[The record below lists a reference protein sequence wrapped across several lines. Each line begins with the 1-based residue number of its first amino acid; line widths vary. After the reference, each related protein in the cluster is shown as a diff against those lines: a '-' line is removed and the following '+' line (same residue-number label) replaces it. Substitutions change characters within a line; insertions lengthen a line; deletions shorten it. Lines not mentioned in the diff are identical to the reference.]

1 MIGSVVENQS
11 VYLSINWNK
20 VEKESKGVITIKS
33 GSNIIKIN
41 VEAKVVDLTEVE
53 SKTYLMTYG
62 YATIDVAKY
71 SKLVDGKGVNLEGK
85 EVDNKFFISPD
96 NGKYKSALRT
106 TSSII
111 IYESVEDLKNAPY
124 AEYKVCSRR
133 WKI

>member
-85 EVDNKFFISPD
+85 EVDNKI
-96 NGKYKSALRT
+96 
-106 TSSII
+106 
-111 IYESVEDLKNAPY
+111 
-124 AEYKVCSRR
+124 
-133 WKI
+133 